1 MPPLRVHSLGR
12 LLLRH
17 GFFYALALSALG
29 AAVAICVTCLTSQVM
44 TDRTLITQF
53 LFWIPLWAYAVL
65 LLVVLLLSA
74 ALLIISFL
82 LRRARLPL
90 HEWNASDVAHRRLV
104 AVLSMLLLIAFG
116 LGAVGWLRQ
125 RTPSSLTPV
134 EAANAE
140 VRILHWNLS
149 SPDTHTWPG
158 VITDVP
164 ECRHADVLLL
174 GVTMDDAQFTRVMKP
189 LAQSHHIRRI
199 GTLAVLSRFPISD
212 VRTIDLKLDSIVN
225 ATRRDGSSPEAWYQT
240 LYNDHAEKLGI
251 SRREFGLPD
260 PGDIIAFT
268 LTTPSGQV
276 PIQFIDLPSSP
287 LASRHAIALATAER
301 IRDAVLPAPQLII
314 GDFNIPAASQSLS
327 AIAPGYR
334 LAARHAHDADSGPTW
349 PRARPLLQ
357 IDHALVHPSI
367 TTRVYRTFDPG
378 FSDHWGQFLI
388 FTPVKSSPSESVVPP
403 G

>member
-1 MPPLRVHSLGR
+1 MPPLRAQSLCR

-17 GFFYALALSALG
+17 GFFYALAILTLG
-29 AAVAICVTCLTSQVM
+29 AAVAICVICLTSQVIS
-44 TDRTLITQF
+44 DRTLITQF
-53 LFWIPLWAYAVL
+53 LFWIPLWVYAAM

-74 ALLIISFL
+74 ALLVISL
-82 LRRARLPL
+82 LVRRARLPL
-90 HEWNASDVAHRRLV
+90 HEWNASDVAHRRRF
-104 AVLSMLLLIAFG
+104 AVLSVLLLIASG
-116 LGAVGWLRQ
+116 LGAGGWLRQ

-134 EAANAE
+134 EAANTE

-189 LAQSHHIRRI
+189 LAQSHHMRRI

-240 LYNDHAEKLGI
+240 VYNNHAEKFGI

-268 LTTPSGQV
+268 LATPSGQV
-276 PIQFIDLPSSP
+276 HIQFIDLPSNP

-301 IRDAVLPAPQLII
+301 IRNAALPVPQLII
-314 GDFNIPAASQSLS
+314 GDFNIPVGSHSLS
-327 AIAPGYR
+327 EIAPDYR
-334 LAARHAHDADSGPTW
+334 LAARHAQDTDSGPTW

-367 TTRVYRTFDPG
+367 KARVYRTFDPG

-388 FTPVKSSPSESVVPP
+388 FTPTKLSPSESVVPP
-403 G
+403 S